1 MKKNKI
7 ALACAAL
14 FTFSSAS
21 AYSQIQLTDGVVHTI
36 ASSETDD
43 LSFSIVLGQSA
54 ANLSIYINNK
64 SNVVVVGDADLN
76 IIDANGKSVD
86 CEVEYNGSSEACV
99 IKSPTAGTYTFEVS
113 AYEAFTDVDIVA
125 STMAF
130 TQIRECI
137 NTENTTTVKIQNSRL
152 TAEQIDFICSEI
164 ESVEA
169 LFHQKL
175 NTGMTA
181 VPNDENDEV
190 DVNIFANQPAFMTTG
205 QFLLNMRDDASTGIY
220 FESNPESAN
229 ANADVITFEARRW
242 ADNEFF
248 VWELTHEYT
257 HYLDGRY
264 NKQGNYS
271 TTTSHDLTWWTEG
284 LAEYIA
290 DNDSPYLSVK
300 LAQSPITFT
309 LSEIIKSG
317 YNGDASPYDWGS
329 TAVKF
334 MVEQRP
340 DDMQILRD
348 KARNG
353 QYNELDTWLETWASD
368 NQDAFALWLT
378 SNLISEFKA
387 TAQLLNY
394 EDILTTTSQH
404 GKLFYIDVAEGDA
417 GLTVNTGLGGG
428 ETLLYVAKDQVPNPY
443 VDNGYLCRSREGSGT
458 EQTCSIET
466 PEAGRYYVLV
476 DAPGLAIFA
485 NAQLRANKEYVSSV
499 DKYCSE
505 EVAYTGRDNTQSTA
519 VTLTNKTGTAIKIQW
534 LDNSTGDRG
543 TTVYATLATGGV
555 WTADWSV
562 GDKFVIS
569 NESDDVCQS
578 VGTLVSGGNTF
589 ELTETGLNII
599 AQVVDVV
606 PDVVPAVEPP
616 VVEKS
621 SGGGIGFLGLS
632 VLFFMRRFRK

>member
-1 MKKNKI
+1 MNKNKI

-14 FTFSSAS
+14 FTLTSNS
-21 AYSQIQLTDGVVHTI
+21 AYSQVQLTDGVPHTI

-54 ANLSIYINNK
+54 GNLSVYINNK
-64 SNVVVVGDADLN
+64 SNVDVVGDADLS
-76 IIDANGKSVD
+76 ITDANGKSVD
-86 CEVEYNGSSEACV
+86 CEVEYLGSSEACV
-99 IKSPTAGTYTFEVS
+99 IKSPSAGTYTFEVS

-125 STMAF
+125 STAAF
-130 TQIRECI
+130 TLIKECI
-137 NTENTTTVKIQNSRL
+137 NTENTTTVKIQNSQL
-152 TAEQIDFICSEI
+152 TTEQIDFICSEI
-164 ESVEA
+164 ESVET

-190 DVNIFANQPAFMTTG
+190 DVNVFANQPAFMTTG

-220 FESNPESAN
+220 FESNPESVS

-264 NKQGNYS
+264 NKQGDYS

-300 LAQSPITFT
+300 LAQSPSTFT

-317 YNGDASPYDWGS
+317 YDGDASPYDWGS
-329 TAVKF
+329 TVVKF

-348 KARNG
+348 KARKG
-353 QYNELDTWLETWASD
+353 QYSDLDTWLETWASD

-378 SNLISEFKA
+378 TDLISEFKA
-387 TAQLLNY
+387 TAQSLNY
-394 EDILTTTSQH
+394 NDILKTTSQH

-417 GLTVNTGLGGG
+417 GLTVNSSLGGG
-428 ETLLYVAKDQVPNPY
+428 QTNLYIAKDEVPNPY
-443 VDNGYLCRSREGSGT
+443 SDNGYICLSKESNT

-466 PEAGRYYVLV
+466 PEAGRYYLLV
-476 DAPGLAIFA
+476 DAPGYAIFA
-485 NAQLRANKEYVSSV
+485 NVELSANKNYTESV
-499 DKYCSE
+499 DKFCSE
-505 EVAYTGRDNTQSTA
+505 EIAYTGRDSNQSTA
-519 VTLTNKTGTAIKIQW
+519 VTLTNKTEYTINIQW
-534 LDNSTGDRG
+534 LDNSSGGRSDK
-543 TTVYATLATGGV
+543 VYATLATDEI

-569 NESDDVCQS
+569 NEADDVCQG
-578 VGTLVSGGNTF
+578 VGTLISGGNAF
-589 ELTETGLNII
+589 ELTDTGLNTI
-599 AQVVDVV
+599 AQEEEEVVA
-606 PDVVPAVEPP
+606 PEVEPP

-621 SGGGIGFLGLS
+621 SSGGGSIGFLGLGA
-632 VLFFMRRFRK
+632 LLFMRRLRK